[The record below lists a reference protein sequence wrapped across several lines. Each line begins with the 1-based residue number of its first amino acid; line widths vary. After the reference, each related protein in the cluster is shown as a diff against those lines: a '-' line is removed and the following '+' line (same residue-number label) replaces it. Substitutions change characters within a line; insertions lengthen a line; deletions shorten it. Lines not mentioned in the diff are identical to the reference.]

1 MNHLSK
7 LLAMGLL
14 ALLAAQAHAQFEP
27 EAVGVVETLP
37 ADYPDHWLMA
47 HDGAFPYLLEGRV
60 HVIDPLAE
68 TLSGQVKGILTA
80 SFFGA
85 YTRSRTRNEHYV
97 VESFFARGGRGGER
111 KDFVTIW
118 DPATLSVM
126 AEVEIPAKRVS
137 GMPKTTMVG
146 LLGGERFLA
155 VYNFTPAQS
164 VSIVDLEKRTFV
176 GEIMTPGCGFIVP
189 TGERSFTSLCS
200 NGTLLT
206 SHLDADG
213 NLEGSSRTDQWFDAN
228 DDPIFETPAIL
239 DGVAYFPTF
248 TGEVL
253 PVDVSGREVQAG
265 ARWSL
270 AATEEEKSWR
280 PGGARLILTDSAG
293 TGYILM
299 HPQGGEGTHKN
310 GGGEVWVYDLARG
323 ERLGRIAL
331 ENWGLSLGTSG
342 TGDGR
347 LLFVTN
353 IEMGIDV
360 YSLPDGS
367 YMKTLTSGGLL
378 PIMLYG
384 AH

>member
-1 MNHLSK
+1 MNCLSISVAAAT
-7 LLAMGLL
+7 LLACVT
-14 ALLAAQAHAQFEP
+14 AQAEFEP
-27 EAVGVVETLP
+27 EEVGVVEKLP
-37 ADYPDHWLMA
+37 SDYPDHWLMA

-60 HVIDPLAE
+60 HVLDPLAD
-68 TLSGQVKGILTA
+68 TSSGQVKGILTA

-85 YTRSRTRNEHYV
+85 YQRSAVRNEHYV

-118 DPATLSVM
+118 DPATLTVLDEI
-126 AEVEIPAKRVS
+126 EVPAKRVS

-146 LLGGERFLA
+146 LLGNDRFLA
-155 VYNFTPAQS
+155 IYNFTPAQS

-176 GEIMTPGCGFIVP
+176 GEVMTPGCGFIVP
-189 TGERSFTSLCS
+189 TGKRSFTSLCS
-200 NGTLLT
+200 NGTMLT

-213 NLEGSSRTDQWFDAN
+213 RLEGTSRSEQWFDAN

-239 DGVAYFPTF
+239 DGIAYFPTF

-253 PVDVSGREVQAG
+253 PVDVSGREVKAQD
-265 ARWSL
+265 RWSL
-270 AATEEEKSWR
+270 AQNEQEKSWR

-299 HPQGGEGTHKN
+299 HPEGGEGTHKN
-310 GGGEVWVYDLARG
+310 GGPEVWAYDLAAG
-323 ERLGRIAL
+323 ERLARIPL

-342 TGDGR
+342 SGDGR
-347 LLFVTN
+347 LLLVTN
-353 IEMGIDV
+353 ADMAIDV
-360 YSLPDGS
+360 YSLPDGE

-384 AH
+384 AN